1 MAEINSLEMV
11 DSEAERILTSSDVLD
26 VESPSSPDTNINFST
41 LSEAHLSKRF
51 RDEVRQYHAHLK
63 LWQRPSLL
71 VACAIVVLYCFSE
84 MIFVTPMISLT
95 LNKVCEGLKKDTGSD
110 TCDKNQVQTTLS
122 NITSVK
128 MMISSF
134 IGLIAAGK
142 IGPLSDR
149 FGRSKIFVYMGLVNL
164 VSNAV
169 CAFAVSSYVD
179 THIYLIA
186 FAGCISSLGGGT
198 FALAANINSYITDI
212 IEPEDRTASMST
224 VTSIMHAVVGLSPL
238 ISSFL
243 IKLNNGNDMVSV
255 YCSLISISLFTL
267 LCMFMFKE
275 SRHPD
280 AMEMSRNTH
289 RKRLESMVSTHSIR
303 LSGSHTFTSRSY
315 QYIRYRI
322 EQVLEIFSPLKQL
335 WLPPTIS
342 GSLVPRYNVLLLISL
357 DSLVVFSTMALMPA
371 LILFTTYEYS
381 WKSVEIGYF
390 ISFSGLCNA
399 VVLWTVSWLLSRWLS
414 SKYAKVNHSVDKVDI
429 TTLQISCVS
438 LILGTGV
445 LLEYAST
452 SKGIMCY
459 VIIKSVSAI
468 MSPTL
473 QSTIVKY
480 YGTNTGQVFG
490 GVALLHSIGMLFSPA
505 IMLKI
510 YGSTVS
516 KKPETFLFLPFLV
529 CIVAFVLTFFLR
541 VIYIHDPIMKEAD
554 DEDSQLDSS
563 TTDLR

>member
-26 VESPSSPDTNINFST
+26 QESPSSPDTNINFST

-84 MIFVTPMISLT
+84 MIFMTPMISLT

-399 VVLWTVSWLLSRWLS
+399 VVLWAVSWLLSRWLS
-414 SKYAKVNHSVDKVDI
+414 SKYAKVNHSVDRVDI

>member
-11 DSEAERILTSSDVLD
+11 DSETEQILTSNSI
-26 VESPSSPDTNINFST
+26 PDLEISNTQNTNTNFST
-41 LSEAHLSKRF
+41 LSESHLSKRF
-51 RDEVRQYHAHLK
+51 RDEVRQFHAHLK
-63 LWQRPSLL
+63 IWERPSLL

-84 MIFVTPMISLT
+84 MIFITPMITLT
-95 LNKVCEGLKKDTGSD
+95 LDKVCEGLKNETGSD
-110 TCDKNQVQTTLS
+110 TCDKTQVQTTLS
-122 NITSVK
+122 YITSVK
-128 MMISSF
+128 MIISSF
-134 IGLIAAGK
+134 ISLIAAGK

-149 FGRSKIFVYMGLVNL
+149 FGRSKIFVYMGVVNL
-164 VSNAV
+164 ISNAV
-169 CAFAVSSYVD
+169 SAFAVSSHVK
-179 THIYLIA
+179 THIYLII

-224 VTSIMHAVVGLSPL
+224 VTSIMHGVVGLSPL

-255 YCSLISISLFTL
+255 YCSLVSITLFTL
-267 LCMFMFKE
+267 LCIFMIKE
-275 SRHPD
+275 SRHPE
-280 AMEMSRNTH
+280 AMEMSRNTY

-303 LSGSHTFTSRSY
+303 LSGSHTFASRSY

-322 EQVLEIFSPLKQL
+322 EQILEIFTPLKEL
-335 WLPPTIS
+335 WLPPTVS
-342 GSLVPRYNVLLLISL
+342 GSVIPRYNVLLLVAL
-357 DSLVVFSTMALMPA
+357 DSLVVFSTMAIMPA

-399 VVLWTVSWLLSRWLS
+399 IVLWVVSWLLTKWLS
-414 SKYAKVNHSVDKVDI
+414 SKYTKVNHSVDRVDI
-429 TTLQISCVS
+429 TTLQISCIS
-438 LILGTGV
+438 LFFATTV
-445 LLEYAST
+445 LLYYASNVK
-452 SKGIMCY
+452 SIIFY
-459 VIIKSVSAI
+459 VIIKSFSAI

-473 QSTIVKY
+473 QSTVVKY

-490 GVALLHSIGMLFSPA
+490 GIALLHTIGMLFSPA

-529 CIVAFVLTFFLR
+529 CIIAFILTFFLR
-541 VIYIHDPIMKEAD
+541 VVYIDDPVMKKTE
-554 DEDSQLDSS
+554 DEDSQPDASE
-563 TTDLR
+563 TDIL

>member
-11 DSEAERILTSSDVLD
+11 DSETERILTSSDVLD

-179 THIYLIA
+179 THIYLII
-186 FAGCISSLGGGT
+186 FTGCISSLGGGT

-267 LCMFMFKE
+267 LCMFMIKE

-322 EQVLEIFSPLKQL
+322 EQILEIFSPLKEL

-445 LLEYAST
+445 LLAYAST
-452 SKGIMCY
+452 SKGIICH

-468 MSPTL
+468 MGPTL

-529 CIVAFVLTFFLR
+529 CIVAFGLTFFLR
-541 VIYIHDPIMKEAD
+541 VIYIHDPIMKEVD
-554 DEDSQLDSS
+554 DEDSELDSS